1 MRNLSLVLALL
12 LSGCATPLSLAGPTT
27 SSRADAYA
35 CALERLE
42 ALGYE
47 VESAPGEGRARG
59 AKQLIGEGPSIEA
72 GRRVF
77 SQLEV
82 TVTGV
87 EAATIRVVPT
97 RIRET
102 GVMTPFGWGTQ
113 VGPPEDQGIADG
125 NQLLRGCGVPESAIA
140 APR

>member
-1 MRNLSLVLALL
+1 MRTVVLALALL
-12 LSGCATPLSLAGPTT
+12 LNACATPLSLAGPTT
-27 SSRADAYA
+27 RSRDAAYT
-35 CALERLE
+35 CALEQLD

-47 VESAPGEGRARG
+47 VESAAGEGRARA
-59 AKQLIGEGPSIEA
+59 AKQLIGDGPSIEA

-82 TVTGV
+82 TVTGA
-87 EAATIRVVPT
+87 ESATIRVVPT

-113 VGPPEDQGIADG
+113 ITPPEEQGIADG

-140 APR
+140 AP